1 MKRGDPGRLRTLIVD
16 DERPAR
22 TRIRHL
28 LSQEGD
34 FEVVGE
40 ASDGYEAA
48 RLIEQLGPD
57 LVFLD
62 IRMPGK
68 DGFEVLEAVESERRP
83 WVVFV
88 TAYDDHAVRAF
99 QVFALDYLLKPFDED
114 RFRATLERVRRHLQ
128 LERDDELHRKL
139 SHLLS
144 EMRTHG
150 EVPERLVVRS
160 SGRVFFLPVDTIER
174 IEAAGNYVLVC
185 AEGREHLV
193 RETLSGI
200 AEKLD
205 PVRFIRIHRSH
216 LVNVAQIR
224 EVRASRDGTCSVVLA
239 NGRRLRVGRLYR
251 ERLEKLF

>member
-40 ASDGYEAA
+40 ASDGNEAA

-68 DGFEVLEAVESERRP
+68 VGFEVLEAVESERRP

-99 QVFALDYLLKPFDED
+99 EVFALDYLLKPFDED

-144 EMRTHG
+144 EMRTHKEG
-150 EVPERLVVRS
+150 FYAFARRLSRHHQEAFA
-160 SGRVFFLPVDTIER
+160 GRVLAASRQAELQREAALSLDRQAE
-174 IEAAGNYVLVC
+174 IEAADQQDFD
-185 AEGREHLV
+185 
-193 RETLSGI
+193 S
-200 AEKLD
+200 
-205 PVRFIRIHRSH
+205 F
-216 LVNVAQIR
+216 
-224 EVRASRDGTCSVVLA
+224 LA
-239 NGRRLRVGRLYR
+239 RYFAGL
-251 ERLEKLF
+251 